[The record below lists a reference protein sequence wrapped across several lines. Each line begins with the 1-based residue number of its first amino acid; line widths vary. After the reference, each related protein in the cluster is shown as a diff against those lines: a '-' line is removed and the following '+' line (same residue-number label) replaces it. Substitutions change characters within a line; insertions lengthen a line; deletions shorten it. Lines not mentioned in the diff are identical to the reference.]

1 MVTAKS
7 ISCAYNGS
15 DVGAVKLA
23 SIAAMLLVLVIVSF
37 RDDTFVSKVRFM
49 AYVYGINACWYFKN
63 EKLPE
68 LIAFQ
73 FLPYSNH

>member
-37 RDDTFVSKVRFM
+37 GDDTFVSKLRFM
-49 AYVYGINACWYFKN
+49 AYVCDNN
-63 EKLPE
+63 ECRYVL
-68 LIAFQ
+68 L
-73 FLPYSNH
+73 